1 MEKQQLTQGSV
12 WKRLLQFAFPIMAAN
27 LLQAMYGTVDLL
39 TVGLFSDAAQVS
51 AVSTGSMTMQTIHGI
66 VTGLTMGCTVH
77 LGHCIG
83 MRNDRGA
90 TRTVASALVLFLI
103 VGAILTAGITAGA
116 GFLTKIMNAPA
127 DATKGTT
134 DYIRICGMGVICII
148 LFNAIS
154 GMFRGIGDSAT
165 PFCLMAVACGVNIV
179 GDLVL
184 VGAFSL
190 GSAGAA
196 IATVFAQ
203 GISVAA
209 AGLMIRKHG
218 IGFQLFREELHP
230 CREEIRYI
238 LRYGIPVAAQEALTG
253 VSFMIILAILNTF
266 GLTASAG
273 VGVAEKLCGL
283 MFIVPGAMMSAISA
297 FAAQNVGAGR
307 PDRARQSMYASMTVS
322 FAIGCVMFVLSFFW
336 GSQLSG
342 LFTPDREV
350 CLASA
355 DYLRS
360 YAVDCLIIGFNF
372 SMMGYLNGYG
382 KTGFVAVQGIL
393 STFLVRIPVSY
404 LMSRMEGTS
413 LFRVGF
419 ATPLAT
425 VFAIVVTVIYIRR
438 NIPGEN
444 KT

>member
-1 MEKQQLTQGSV
+1 
-12 WKRLLQFAFPIMAAN
+12 
-27 LLQAMYGTVDLL
+27 
-39 TVGLFSDAAQVS
+39 
-51 AVSTGSMTMQTIHGI
+51 
-66 VTGLTMGCTVH
+66 
-77 LGHCIG
+77 
-83 MRNDRGA
+83 
-90 TRTVASALVLFLI
+90 
-103 VGAILTAGITAGA
+103 
-116 GFLTKIMNAPA
+116 
-127 DATKGTT
+127 
-134 DYIRICGMGVICII
+134 
-148 LFNAIS
+148 
-154 GMFRGIGDSAT
+154 
-165 PFCLMAVACGVNIV
+165 
-179 GDLVL
+179 
-184 VGAFSL
+184 
-190 GSAGAA
+190 
-196 IATVFAQ
+196 
-203 GISVAA
+203 
-209 AGLMIRKHG
+209 
-218 IGFQLFREELHP
+218 
-230 CREEIRYI
+230 
-238 LRYGIPVAAQEALTG
+238 
-253 VSFMIILAILNTF
+253 MIILAILNTF

-283 MFIVPGAMMSAISA
+283 MFIVPGAMMSAVST

-307 PDRARQSMYASMTVS
+307 PDRARKSMYASMTVS

-404 LMSRMEGTS
+404 LMSRVEGAS

-425 VFAIVVTVIYIRR
+425 VFAIVITVSYIRR
-438 NIPGEN
+438 NIPGKKHEN
-444 KT
+444 NS